1 MNTIIQTLQE
11 NLPILKAKYPLLY
24 IGVFGSY
31 SRGEENTNSDLDIIY
46 ETLPN
51 TFLNLHNYLSLQKDL
66 TQMTNLK
73 IDLVNKKYMNEVVW
87 LNAKKEIFI
96 EQVENSR
103 KLALLFLQLSL
114 FGLIVFIFSQIWR
127 GVRVFKRLAPAKTS
141 NSNRGG

>member
-1 MNTIIQTLQE
+1 MNTIIQTLQK

-66 TQMTNLK
+66 SQMTNLK

-87 LNAKKEIFI
+87 LNAKKEI
-96 EQVENSR
+96 VY
-103 KLALLFLQLSL
+103 
-114 FGLIVFIFSQIWR
+114 V
-127 GVRVFKRLAPAKTS
+127 
-141 NSNRGG
+141 